1 MEDKLQAKAN
11 KSMKVKRVIENKD
24 IFSTKKE
31 FKQLFNKFMKPRRR
45 DQISISKD
53 KSEKEKS
60 SSQLL
65 QS

>member
-1 MEDKLQAKAN
+1 
-11 KSMKVKRVIENKD
+11 
-24 IFSTKKE
+24 
-31 FKQLFNKFMKPRRR
+31 MKPRRR

-65 QS
+65 QSWMF